1 MFDRETGWSLVA
13 AVGGMA
19 KYLHLWLAGHDA
31 VPFSWGRLIATVLA
45 AAFFGFIA
53 GSFAVLTNH
62 EHWAFVCAGLGGF
75 LGDRTIDMIFL
86 LVRRKP

>member
-1 MFDRETGWSLVA
+1 MVA

-19 KYLHLWLAGHDA
+19 KYLHLWLAGPDGTR
-31 VPFSWGRLIATVLA
+31 FSWPRFVATVLT

-53 GSFAVLTNH
+53 GSTAVLTGH
-62 EHWAFVCAGLGGF
+62 DHWAFVCAGLGGF

-86 LVRRKP
+86 LMRKKP